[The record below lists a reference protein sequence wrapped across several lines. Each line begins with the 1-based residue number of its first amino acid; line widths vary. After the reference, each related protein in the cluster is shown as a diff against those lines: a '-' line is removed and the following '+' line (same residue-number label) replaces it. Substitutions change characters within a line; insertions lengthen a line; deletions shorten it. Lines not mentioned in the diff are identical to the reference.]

1 MEKNE
6 NIEKVSV
13 EDEEIIHFDKIDERI
28 NNLSIKEMN
37 NDNIQ
42 YCIQQHNDDVLLEVE
57 DQVKVAMED
66 IGMEEQY
73 HIYFLD
79 MIKHHIYK
87 DVDGK
92 DIIREYPI
100 ILENLNSD
108 DKVEENEPIIHENQ
122 ESFQLYNWNTGQ
134 FEKKEE

>member
-1 MEKNE
+1 
-6 NIEKVSV
+6 
-13 EDEEIIHFDKIDERI
+13 
-28 NNLSIKEMN
+28 
-37 NDNIQ
+37 
-42 YCIQQHNDDVLLEVE
+42 
-57 DQVKVAMED
+57 
-66 IGMEEQY
+66 
-73 HIYFLD
+73 

-134 FEKKEE
+134 F

>member
-1 MEKNE
+1 MEKNK
-6 NIEKVSV
+6 NMEKLYV

-37 NDNIQ
+37 NNNIQ

-57 DQVKVAMED
+57 DQVKVAMEN
-66 IGMEEQY
+66 IGMEQQF

-79 MIKHHIYK
+79 MIKHHIYR

>member
-66 IGMEEQY
+66 IRYGRTISY
-73 HIYFLD
+73 LF
-79 MIKHHIYK
+79 
-87 DVDGK
+87 
-92 DIIREYPI
+92 
-100 ILENLNSD
+100 S
-108 DKVEENEPIIHENQ
+108 
-122 ESFQLYNWNTGQ
+122 
-134 FEKKEE
+134 